1 MKRVSG
7 MKRSDPRYGR
17 TDAFAGLS
25 RWWWLPLVLIAAAL
39 IVLIVAPVITSAR
52 LTAVRRHATEYTSPA
67 LVRVND
73 LQAALAIET
82 AARSEQARGGMQ
94 SAAEAAAISARA
106 TTMLDEHLLDSL

>member
-39 IVLIVAPVITSAR
+39 VVLLVAPVITSAR

-94 SAAEAAAISARA
+94 SAAAEAAAISARA
-106 TTMLDEHLLDSL
+106 TTLIDE